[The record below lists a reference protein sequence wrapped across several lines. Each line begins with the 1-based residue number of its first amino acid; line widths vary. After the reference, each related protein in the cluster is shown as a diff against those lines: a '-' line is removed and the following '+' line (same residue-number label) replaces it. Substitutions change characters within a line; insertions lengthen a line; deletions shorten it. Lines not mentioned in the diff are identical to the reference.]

1 MASCAS
7 SSGADAVKDAAHLE
21 QALGALALRLRR
33 EVEVMRALR
42 ASGRREQFLGLV
54 LGEEDAAMLCD
65 EIAGRIGIGRED
77 GLDAEVGR
85 AERAVH
91 EARASDPELMINRLA
106 RCFGLDPL
114 AQDLLIL
121 AAAPA
126 IDPRFGLIY
135 GFLADDMARR
145 SLTPSLAQRILADRG
160 VGLLALRAACASDG
174 PLRRH
179 ALLSP
184 EDGDRPLMANGLHCE
199 ERLLDLLMGRE
210 RSDPALAPWIAFD
223 TANDAIA
230 EAYPAA
236 QAPLEN
242 CIALVEASDGDAG
255 LWALALAQRAG
266 AGVARL
272 DWLRWQA
279 VPETAV
285 KVRLARALREARLAG
300 AVPLLHGWDKAP
312 ASVRVAAAALLAPP
326 CILTGSGEIWNQAG
340 LAVIG
345 REARAVPVAARTA
358 AWSLAIER
366 GGPIADERLAHALAE
381 TFALRFE
388 EMPALVRQAMSGEE
402 PFDHALC
409 AAARRRAGHALADL
423 AERIETSRGFEALV
437 LPPQPMAAL
446 SNLVESRVTGPRV
459 VGEWGLGAAYGRRP
473 GLVALFVGP
482 PGTGKTMA
490 AGAVAHMLG
499 IDVYRID
506 LSGVVSKYIGETERN
521 LELVFQAAE
530 RATAVLF
537 FDEAD
542 SLFGKR
548 SEVQDAHDRYAN
560 IEVSYLLQ
568 RIERFDGIAIL
579 ATNLRQNLDEAFLR
593 RIDFVVD
600 FPVPG
605 PAERL
610 HLWSKLAGTGAPLAD
625 GVDFALL
632 AERYEL
638 TGGAIR
644 NCAIAAAH
652 AAARDDQPIAMRH
665 LVAAVAREYL
675 KQGQPLRKALFA
687 DLHALPGGGK
697 AVG

>member
-1 MASCAS
+1 MS
-7 SSGADAVKDAAHLE
+7 DAAHLE

-42 ASGRREQFLGLV
+42 APGRREQFLGLV
-54 LGEEDAAMLCD
+54 LGDEDAAMLCD
-65 EIAGRIGIGRED
+65 EIAGRIGIGRDD
-77 GLDAEVGR
+77 GLDAAVAD
-85 AERAVH
+85 AERAVR
-91 EARASDPELMINRLA
+91 EARAADPGLMINRLA
-106 RCFGLDPL
+106 GCFGLGSLD
-114 AQDLLIL
+114 QDLLVL

-145 SLTPSLAQRILADRG
+145 WLTPALAQRVLADSG
-160 VGLLALRAACASDG
+160 VGLLALRAACAGDG

-179 ALLSP
+179 ALLAP
-184 EDGDRPLMANGLHCE
+184 EEGDRPLMANGLRCE
-199 ERLLDLLMGRE
+199 EHVLDLLMGRE
-210 RSDPALAPWIAFD
+210 RPDPALAPWIVFD
-223 TANDAIA
+223 IADEAIVA
-230 EAYPAA
+230 AYPEAC
-236 QAPLEN
+236 APTDD

-255 LWALALAQRAG
+255 LWALAYAGRIG

-272 DWLRWQA
+272 DWPRWQGEA
-279 VPETAV
+279 EATLGT
-285 KVRLARALREARLAG
+285 RLGRALREARLAG

-312 ASVRVAAAALLAPP
+312 AGVRVAAAARVAPP
-326 CILTGSGEIWNQAG
+326 CILTGSGEIWGEAGVPSIEREAGAVPSAARAAAWALAIVRDGTAPDDG
-340 LAVIG
+340 LA
-345 REARAVPVAARTA
+345 RE
-358 AWSLAIER
+358 LAGIF
-366 GGPIADERLAHALAE
+366 
-381 TFALRFE
+381 TLRFE
-388 EMPALVRQAMSGEE
+388 EMAPLVRQAMASDT
-402 PFDHALC
+402 PFDLALRG
-409 AAARRRAGHALADL
+409 AARRRAGHALADL
-423 AERIETSRGFEALV
+423 AERIETRQGFEALV
-437 LPPQPMAAL
+437 LPPQPMATL
-446 SNLVESRVTGPRV
+446 SDLVGSRTTGPRV
-459 VGEWGLGAAYGRRP
+459 LGEWGLGAAFGRRP

-506 LSGVVSKYIGETERN
+506 LSSVVSKYIGETERN
-521 LELVFQAAE
+521 LERVFQAAE

-610 HLWSKLAGTGAPLAD
+610 HLWRKLAETDAPIV
-625 GVDFALL
+625 GEIDFALL

-652 AAARDDQPIAMRH
+652 AAARDGEAIAMRH